1 LVFYRLC
8 QEALTNIAKH
18 ARASQVAI
26 HLQQDAGTVELQIQD
41 NGRGFNPEHT
51 PSGHYGL
58 SIMRERAESV
68 GAKLLVGSRPKSGT
82 EVVIQWAESPKEGE
96 P

>member
-18 ARASQVAI
+18 ARASQAAI
-26 HLQQDAGTVELQIQD
+26 HLQQDAGKVELRIQD
-41 NGRGFNPEHT
+41 NGRGFNPQHT

-58 SIMRERAESV
+58 NIMRERAESV
-68 GAKLLVGSRPKSGT
+68 GAELLVSSRPRSGT
-82 EVVIQWAESPKEGE
+82 EIVIRWTESPKEGV